1 MAPFLARWAS
11 LSAKPFGFWLGA
23 LALAGC
29 HDAARPAADER
40 RVFRYNQ
47 PEALSSLDPAFAR
60 NQANSWAVSQLFNG
74 LMELD
79 STLLPVPALARH
91 YTISPD
97 GRTYTFVLRQGVL
110 FHENEAV
117 FMPSG
122 ADTEALI
129 EQELKDHPERSRAEV
144 EKYGTE
150 AYPVATRQV
159 VAQDFVYSFKRI
171 LDPATAS
178 SGGWIFRGKVLEKPD
193 GSISDTAF
201 VAANDSTL
209 RIHLKEPFIPFLG
222 ILTMPYAYVVPREA
236 VEKYGKD
243 FREHPVGTGPFR
255 FKLWDEGN
263 VLLYERNPDYWRT
276 DRQGRKLPY
285 LDAVAVSFLPD
296 RKTEFLTFMQGKLDF
311 LSGIRAGSRDLIMH
325 PDGTIRAD
333 FKGKFTVQK
342 APYLNTEYLGFQLDS
357 ANLIGEQAMQGRALR
372 DKRVRQALNY
382 ALNKPEMLTY
392 LLNRVGHAG
401 TSGFVPT
408 ALPSFSEKEVPGY
421 TFQPQK
427 SRQLLRAAGYGPQRP
442 LKLRLS
448 TVLERKEIG
457 EYLQKQWANVGV
469 QVQIDINQS
478 AAQQDL
484 VDNGRVAFFAKSW
497 LGDYPD
503 AENYLALFYSPNFSP
518 AGPDKTH
525 FKSVAYDK
533 LYDEARRTQ
542 NVAKR
547 TALYQAMDRIVVEE
561 SPVISL
567 YYDEVVRLTQN
578 NVRGL
583 TPNPMNQLLLE
594 RVRKE

>member
-1 MAPFLARWAS
+1 M
-11 LSAKPFGFWLGA
+11 

-29 HDAARPAADER
+29 HDAARSAADER

-60 NQANSWAVSQLFNG
+60 NQANSWAVSQLYNG

-79 STLLPVPALARH
+79 STLVPVPALARR

-97 GRTYTFVLRQGVL
+97 GRTYTFVLRKGIF
-110 FHENEAV
+110 FHENQEV
-117 FMPSG
+117 FPVSET
-122 ADTEALI
+122 DL
-129 EQELKDHPERSRAEV
+129 HPELNTKLRASNDLS
-144 EKYGTE
+144 T
-150 AYPVATRQV
+150 PVATRRV
-159 VAQDFVYSFKRI
+159 TAHDFVYSFKRI

-222 ILTMPYAYVVPREA
+222 ILTMPYAYVVPHEA

-263 VLLYERNPDYWRT
+263 VLLYERNPDYWRS
-276 DRQGRKLPY
+276 DRQGRRLPY

-325 PDGTIRAD
+325 ADGSIRAD

-342 APYLNTEYLGFQLDS
+342 APYLNTEYLGIQLDS
-357 ANLIGEQAMQGRALR
+357 ANLIGEQAVQGRAFR

-392 LLNRVGHAG
+392 LLNHVGHPG
-401 TSGFVPT
+401 TSGFVPA

-421 TFQPQK
+421 SYQPQK
-427 SRQLLRAAGYGPQRP
+427 ARLLLRAAGYGPQRP

-457 EYLQKQWANVGV
+457 EYLQKQWADVGV

-525 FKSVAYDK
+525 FKNTAYDK

-542 NVAKR
+542 DVAKR

-561 SPVISL
+561 CPVISL

>member
-1 MAPFLARWAS
+1 MSAFLARWA
-11 LSAKPFGFWLGA
+11 AA
-23 LALAGC
+23 LARPAASLVALLLLVGC
-29 HDAARPAADER
+29 HDAARPPADER

-79 STLLPVPALARH
+79 STLLPVPALARR
-91 YTISPD
+91 YSISPD
-97 GRTYTFVLRQGVL
+97 GRLYTFVLRPGVR
-110 FHENEAV
+110 FHDSNVFAGGKGRAV
-117 FMPSG
+117 I
-122 ADTEALI
+122 AA
-129 EQELKDHPERSRAEV
+129 
-144 EKYGTE
+144 
-150 AYPVATRQV
+150 
-159 VAQDFVYSFKRI
+159 DFVYSFRRI
-171 LDPATAS
+171 LDAATAS

-222 ILTMPYAYVVPREA
+222 ILTMPYAYVVPHEA

-263 VLLYERNPDYWRT
+263 VLLYERNPEYWRT
-276 DRQGRKLPY
+276 DQQGNKLPY

-325 PDGTIRAD
+325 PDGTIRDD

-357 ANLIGEQAMQGRALR
+357 ANLIGEQVVQGRALR

-408 ALPSFSEKEVPGY
+408 ALPSFSEREVPGY
-421 TFQPQK
+421 TYQPQK
-427 SRQLLRAAGYGPQRP
+427 ARQLLRAAGYGPQHP
-442 LKLRLS
+442 LRLRLS

-457 EYLQKQWANVGV
+457 EYLQKQWADVGA

-525 FKSVAYDK
+525 FKNAAYDK

-542 NVAKR
+542 DVARR

>member
-1 MAPFLARWAS
+1 MAPFLARWAGC
-11 LSAKPFGFWLGA
+11 SAKLFGFSVGA

-29 HDAARPAADER
+29 HDAARSAADER

-60 NQANSWAVSQLFNG
+60 NQANSWAVSQLYNG

-79 STLLPVPALARH
+79 SALLPVPALARR
-91 YTISPD
+91 YSISPD
-97 GRTYTFVLRQGVL
+97 GRTYTFALRQNVF
-110 FHENEAV
+110 FHDNEEV
-117 FMPSG
+117 FQSSD
-122 ADTEALI
+122 ADTKALI
-129 EQELKDHPERSRAEV
+129 DQELKDHPGRSRADV

-150 AYPVATRQV
+150 TSPVATRRV

-201 VAANDSTL
+201 VAVNDSTF

-222 ILTMPYAYVVPREA
+222 ILTMPYAYVVPHEA

-263 VLLYERNPDYWRT
+263 VLLYERNPSYWRR
-276 DRQGRKLPY
+276 DEKGRALPY

-333 FKGKFTVQK
+333 FEGKFTVQK
-342 APYLNTEYLGFQLDS
+342 APYLNTEYLGIQLDS
-357 ANLIGEQAMQGRALR
+357 ANLIGEQAVQGRALR

-392 LLNRVGHAG
+392 LLNRVGHPG

-421 TFQPQK
+421 SYQPQK
-427 SRQLLRAAGYGPQRP
+427 ARQLLRAAGYVPQRP

-457 EYLQKQWANVGV
+457 EYLQKQWADVGV

-525 FKSVAYDK
+525 FKNAAYDK

-542 NVAKR
+542 DVARR

>member
-11 LSAKPFGFWLGA
+11 CSAKLFGLSVSA
-23 LALAGC
+23 LALAAC
-29 HDAARPAADER
+29 HDAARSAADER

-79 STLLPVPALARH
+79 STLLPVPALARR
-91 YTISPD
+91 YGISPD
-97 GRTYTFVLRQGVL
+97 GRTYNFVLRPGVR
-110 FHENEAV
+110 FHDSDV
-117 FMPSG
+117 FASG
-122 ADTEALI
+122 KGRKVTAA
-129 EQELKDHPERSRAEV
+129 
-144 EKYGTE
+144 
-150 AYPVATRQV
+150 
-159 VAQDFVYSFKRI
+159 DFVYSFKRI

-222 ILTMPYAYVVPREA
+222 ILTMPYAYVVPHEA

-263 VLLYERNPDYWRT
+263 ILLYERNPNYWRT
-276 DRQGRKLPY
+276 DQQGRKLPY

-325 PDGTIRAD
+325 PDGTIRED

-342 APYLNTEYLGFQLDS
+342 APYLNTEYLGIQLDS
-357 ANLIGEQAMQGRALR
+357 ANLIGEQAIQGRALR

-401 TSGFVPT
+401 ISGFVPT

-421 TFQPQK
+421 TYQPQK
-427 SRQLLRAAGYGPQRP
+427 ARQLLRAVGYGPQRP

-457 EYLQKQWANVGV
+457 EYMQKQWADVGV

-518 AGPDKTH
+518 AGPNKTH
-525 FKSVAYDK
+525 FKNAAYDK

-542 NVAKR
+542 DVTKR
-547 TALYQAMDRIVVEE
+547 TVLYQAMDRIVVEE

-583 TPNPMNQLLLE
+583 IPNPMNQLLLE

>member
-11 LSAKPFGFWLGA
+11 SLAKPFGFWIGV
-23 LALAGC
+23 LAVAGC
-29 HDAARPAADER
+29 NNAARPAADER

-47 PEALSSLDPAFAR
+47 PEALTSLDPAFAR
-60 NQANSWAVSQLFNG
+60 NQANRWADEQLFNG
-74 LMELD
+74 LLELD
-79 STLLPVPALARH
+79 STLLPAPALARRF
-91 YTISPD
+91 TVSPD
-97 GRTYTFVLRQGVL
+97 GRRYTFVLRPGVR
-110 FHENEAV
+110 FHDSEV
-117 FMPSG
+117 FAG
-122 ADTEALI
+122 G
-129 EQELKDHPERSRAEV
+129 RGR
-144 EKYGTE
+144 
-150 AYPVATRQV
+150 V
-159 VAQDFVYSFKRI
+159 VTAQDFVSSFKRI
-171 LDPATAS
+171 LDAATAS

-193 GSISDTAF
+193 GSPSDTCF

-222 ILTMPYAYVVPREA
+222 ILTMHYAYGVPHEA
-236 VEKYGKD
+236 VTKYGKD

-263 VLLYERNPDYWRT
+263 VLLFEKNPTYWRR
-276 DRQGRKLPY
+276 DRQGRALPY
-285 LDAVAVSFLPD
+285 LDAVAVSFLAD
-296 RKTEFLTFMQGKLDF
+296 RKTEFLTFQQGKLDF
-311 LSGIRAGSRDLIMH
+311 LSGIRAGSRDLIMY
-325 PDGTIRAD
+325 PDGSIRED
-333 FKGKFTVQK
+333 FKGKFRVEK
-342 APYLNTEYLGFQLDS
+342 VPYLNTEYLGFQLDS
-357 ANLIGEQAMQGRALR
+357 ANLTGEQAVQGRALR
-372 DKRVRQALNY
+372 DRRVRQALNF

-392 LLNRVGHAG
+392 ILNRVGHAG

-408 ALPSFSEKEVPGY
+408 ALPSFSEAQVPGY
-421 TFQPQK
+421 TYQPQK
-427 SRQLLRAAGYGPQRP
+427 ARQLLRAAGYGPQRP
-442 LKLRLS
+442 LRLRLS

-457 EYLQKQWANVGV
+457 EYLQKQWADVGV

-525 FKSVAYDK
+525 FKNAAYDK
-533 LYDEARRTQ
+533 LYDEARRTLD
-542 NVAKR
+542 VARR
-547 TALYQAMDRIVVEE
+547 TEMYQAMDRIIVAE

-578 NVRGL
+578 NVHGL

>member
-11 LSAKPFGFWLGA
+11 LSAKPFGFWLG
-23 LALAGC
+23 LLTLAGC

-60 NQANSWAVSQLFNG
+60 NQANSWAVGQLYNG

-79 STLLPVPALARH
+79 SALLPVPALARR
-91 YTISPD
+91 YSISPD
-97 GRTYTFVLRQGVL
+97 GRRYTFVLRQGVR
-110 FHENEAV
+110 FHNSEA
-117 FMPSG
+117 F
-122 ADTEALI
+122 ADG
-129 EQELKDHPERSRAEV
+129 QGREV
-144 EKYGTE
+144 N
-150 AYPVATRQV
+150 AA
-159 VAQDFVYSFKRI
+159 DFVYSFKRI
-171 LDPATAS
+171 LDAATAS
-178 SGGWIFRGKVLEKPD
+178 SGGWIFRGKVLEKAD

-201 VAANDSTL
+201 VAANDSTF

-222 ILTMPYAYVVPREA
+222 ILTMPYAYVVPHEA
-236 VEKYGKD
+236 VTRYGKD

-255 FKLWDEGN
+255 FKLWDDGN
-263 VLLYERNPDYWRT
+263 VLLYERNPNYWRR
-276 DRQGRKLPY
+276 DEKGRALPY

-325 PDGTIRAD
+325 PDGTVRDD

-357 ANLIGEQAMQGRALR
+357 ANLIGEQAEQGRALR

-382 ALNKPEMLTY
+382 AINKPEMLKY
-392 LLNRVGHAG
+392 LLNGVGNPG

-421 TFQPQK
+421 MYQPQQA
-427 SRQLLRAAGYGPQRP
+427 RQLLRAAGYGPQRP

-457 EYLQKQWANVGV
+457 EYLQKQWADVGV

-525 FKSVAYDK
+525 FKSAAYDQ

-542 NVAKR
+542 DVARR

-583 TPNPMNQLLLE
+583 APNPMNQLLLE

>member
-11 LSAKPFGFWLGA
+11 FSAKPFGFWLPA

-29 HDAARPAADER
+29 HDAARPAAGER

-79 STLLPVPALARH
+79 STLLPVPALARR
-91 YTISPD
+91 YSISPD
-97 GRTYTFVLRQGVL
+97 GRTYTFVLRPGVRFHDSDVFAGGQGRKVT
-110 FHENEAV
+110 A
-117 FMPSG
+117 
-122 ADTEALI
+122 A
-129 EQELKDHPERSRAEV
+129 
-144 EKYGTE
+144 
-150 AYPVATRQV
+150 
-159 VAQDFVYSFKRI
+159 DFVYSYKRI
-171 LDPATAS
+171 LDAATAS

-222 ILTMPYAYVVPREA
+222 ILTMPYAYVVPHEA
-236 VEKYGKD
+236 VTQYGKD

-263 VLLYERNPDYWRT
+263 VLLYERNPGYWRA
-276 DRQGRKLPY
+276 DRQGHKLPY

-342 APYLNTEYLGFQLDS
+342 APYLNTEYLGIQLDS
-357 ANLIGEQAMQGRALR
+357 ANLIGEQAVQGRALR

-421 TFQPQK
+421 TYQPQK

-457 EYLQKQWANVGV
+457 EYLQKQWADVGV

-525 FKSVAYDK
+525 FKNAAYDK

-542 NVAKR
+542 DVAKR

-583 TPNPMNQLLLE
+583 RPNPMNQLLLE

>member
-1 MAPFLARWAS
+1 MPPYLARRT
-11 LSAKPFGFWLGA
+11 SATTRLFQAVLG
-23 LALAGC
+23 LVTLAGC
-29 HDAARPAADER
+29 HGAARPAADER

-79 STLLPVPALARH
+79 STLLPVPALARR

-97 GRTYTFVLRQGVL
+97 GRTYTFVLRKGIS
-110 FHENEAV
+110 FHDDSSVFKVSEASLRA
-117 FMPSG
+117 M
-122 ADTEALI
+122 A
-129 EQELKDHPERSRAEV
+129 EQEAKDHQRAVDYDHLES
-144 EKYGTE
+144 
-150 AYPVATRQV
+150 YPLPTRHV
-159 VAQDFVYSFKRI
+159 TAADFVYSFKRI

-222 ILTMPYAYVVPREA
+222 ILTMPYAYVVPHEA
-236 VEKYGKD
+236 VAKYGKD

-263 VLLYERNPDYWRT
+263 VLLFEKNPTYWRR
-276 DRQGRKLPY
+276 DRQGRALPY
-285 LDAVAVSFLPD
+285 LDAVAVSFLAD
-296 RKTEFLTFMQGKLDF
+296 RKTEFLTFQQGKLDF
-311 LSGIRAGSRDLIMH
+311 LSGIRAGSRDLIMY
-325 PDGTIRAD
+325 PDGSIRED
-333 FKGKFTVQK
+333 FKGKFRVEK
-342 APYLNTEYLGFQLDS
+342 VPYLNTEYLGFQLDS
-357 ANLIGEQAMQGRALR
+357 ANLTGEQAVQGRALR
-372 DKRVRQALNY
+372 DRRVRQALNF

-392 LLNRVGHAG
+392 ILNRVGHAG

-408 ALPSFSEKEVPGY
+408 ALPSFSEAQVPGY
-421 TFQPQK
+421 TYQPQK
-427 SRQLLRAAGYGPQRP
+427 ARQLLRAAGYGPQRP
-442 LKLRLS
+442 LRLRLS

-457 EYLQKQWANVGV
+457 EYLQKQWADVGV

-525 FKSVAYDK
+525 FKNAAYDK
-533 LYDEARRTQ
+533 LYDEARRTLD
-542 NVAKR
+542 VARR
-547 TALYQAMDRIVVEE
+547 TEMYQAMDRIIVAE

-578 NVRGL
+578 NVHGL

>member
-1 MAPFLARWAS
+1 MAPFLTRWAS
-11 LSAKPFGFWLGA
+11 FLAKWFGFWTGL
-23 LALAGC
+23 LTLAGC

-47 PEALSSLDPAFAR
+47 PEALTSLDPAFAR
-60 NQANSWAVSQLFNG
+60 NQANSWAVSQLYNG
-74 LMELD
+74 LLELD
-79 STLLPVPALARH
+79 STLLPAPALARRFS
-91 YTISPD
+91 ISPD
-97 GRTYTFVLRQGVL
+97 GRLYTFVLRPGVR
-110 FHENEAV
+110 FHDSDV
-117 FMPSG
+117 F
-122 ADTEALI
+122 
-129 EQELKDHPERSRAEV
+129 PEGKGRVMTAR
-144 EKYGTE
+144 
-150 AYPVATRQV
+150 
-159 VAQDFVYSFKRI
+159 DFVYSFKRI
-171 LDPATAS
+171 LDAATAS
-178 SGGWIFRGKVLEKPD
+178 TGGWVFRGKVLENAD
-193 GSISDTAF
+193 GTPSDTAF

-209 RIHLKEPFIPFLG
+209 RIHLKEPFVPFLG
-222 ILTMPYAYVVPREA
+222 ILTMPYAFVVPHEA
-236 VEKYGKD
+236 VAKYGKD

-263 VLLYERNPDYWRT
+263 VLLYDKNPTYWRH
-276 DRQGRKLPY
+276 DRQGRPLPY
-285 LDAVAVSFLPD
+285 LDAVAISFLPD
-296 RKTEFLTFMQGKLDF
+296 RKTEFLTFVQGKLDF

-325 PDGTIRAD
+325 PDGTIRED

-342 APYLNTEYLGFQLDS
+342 VPYLNTEYLGIQLDS
-357 ANLIGEQAMQGRALR
+357 ANLTGEQAAQGRALR
-372 DKRVRQALNY
+372 DRRVRQALNY

-392 LLNRVGHAG
+392 LLNRVGQAG
-401 TSGFVPT
+401 TSGFVPS

-421 TFQPQK
+421 SYQPQK
-427 SRQLLRAAGYGPQRP
+427 ARQLLRAAGYGPQRT
-442 LKLRLS
+442 LRLRLS

-457 EYLQKQWANVGV
+457 EYLQKQWADVGV

-525 FKSVAYDK
+525 FKNAAYDK

-542 NVAKR
+542 DVAKR

-594 RVRKE
+594 RVRKD

>member
-1 MAPFLARWAS
+1 MSPFLARLAS
-11 LSAKPFGFWLGA
+11 LLAKPLGPVAA
-23 LALAGC
+23 LLTLAGC
-29 HDAARPAADER
+29 HNAARPPADER

-47 PEALSSLDPAFAR
+47 PEALTSLDPAFAR
-60 NQANSWAVSQLFNG
+60 NQANRWADEQLFNG
-74 LMELD
+74 LLELD
-79 STLLPVPALARH
+79 STLLPAPALARRFSV
-91 YTISPD
+91 SPD
-97 GRTYTFVLRQGVL
+97 GRLYTFVLRPGVR
-110 FHENEAV
+110 FHDSEV
-117 FMPSG
+117 FLG
-122 ADTEALI
+122 G
-129 EQELKDHPERSRAEV
+129 KGR
-144 EKYGTE
+144 
-150 AYPVATRQV
+150 V
-159 VAQDFVYSFKRI
+159 VTAADFVYSFKRI
-171 LDPATAS
+171 LDAATAS
-178 SGGWIFRGKVLEKPD
+178 TGGWIFRGKVLEKPD
-193 GSISDTAF
+193 GSPSDTCF

-222 ILTMPYAYVVPREA
+222 ILTMHYAYVVPHEA
-236 VEKYGKD
+236 VTKYGKD

-263 VLLYERNPDYWRT
+263 VLLFEKNPTYWRR
-276 DRQGRKLPY
+276 DQQGRPLPY
-285 LDAVAVSFLPD
+285 LDAVAVSFLAD

-325 PDGTIRAD
+325 PDGTIRED
-333 FKGKFTVQK
+333 FKGKFRVEK
-342 APYLNTEYLGFQLDS
+342 VPYLNTEYLGFQLDS
-357 ANLIGEQAMQGRALR
+357 ANLTGEQAIQGRALR

-392 LLNRVGHAG
+392 ILNRVGHAG

-408 ALPSFSEKEVPGY
+408 ALPSFSEKAVPGY
-421 TFQPQK
+421 TYQPQK
-427 SRQLLRAAGYGPQRP
+427 ARQLLRAAGYGPQRP
-442 LKLRLS
+442 LRLRLS

-457 EYLQKQWANVGV
+457 EYLQKQWADVGV

-525 FKSVAYDK
+525 FKNAAFDK

-542 NVAKR
+542 NVARR
-547 TALYQAMDRIVVEE
+547 TALYQAMDRIIVEE
-561 SPVISL
+561 GPVISL

-583 TPNPMNQLLLE
+583 APNPMNQLLLE

>member
-1 MAPFLARWAS
+1 ML
-11 LSAKPFGFWLGA
+11 L
-23 LALAGC
+23 LAGC

-79 STLLPVPALARH
+79 STLLPVPALARR
-91 YTISPD
+91 YSISPD
-97 GRTYTFVLRQGVL
+97 GRLYTFVLRPGVR
-110 FHENEAV
+110 FHDSDVFAGGKGRAV
-117 FMPSG
+117 T
-122 ADTEALI
+122 AA
-129 EQELKDHPERSRAEV
+129 
-144 EKYGTE
+144 
-150 AYPVATRQV
+150 
-159 VAQDFVYSFKRI
+159 DFVYSFRRI
-171 LDPATAS
+171 LDAATAS

-193 GSISDTAF
+193 GNPSDTAF
-201 VAANDSTL
+201 VAVNDSTL

-222 ILTMPYAYVVPREA
+222 ILTMPYAYVVPHEA
-236 VEKYGKD
+236 VAKYGKD
-243 FREHPVGTGPFR
+243 FREHPVGTGPFQ

-263 VLLYERNPDYWRT
+263 VLLYERNPGYWRT
-276 DRQGRKLPY
+276 DRQGNKLPY

-325 PDGTIRAD
+325 PDGTIRDD

-357 ANLIGEQAMQGRALR
+357 ANLTGEQAIQGRALR

-421 TFQPQK
+421 TYQPQK
-427 SRQLLRAAGYGPQRP
+427 ARQLLRAAGYGPQHP
-442 LKLRLS
+442 LRLRLS

-457 EYLQKQWANVGV
+457 EYLQKQWADVGA

-525 FKSVAYDK
+525 FKNAAYDK

-542 NVAKR
+542 DVAKR

>member
-23 LALAGC
+23 LVLAGC

-79 STLLPVPALARH
+79 STLLPVPALARR

-97 GRTYTFVLRQGVL
+97 GRTYTFVLRKDVF
-110 FHENEAV
+110 FHENKDV
-117 FMPSG
+117 FPSDG
-122 ADTEALI
+122 TAE
-129 EQELKDHPERSRAEV
+129 ELEEKHHPGHKWKELEVSPFFSR
-144 EKYGTE
+144 
-150 AYPVATRQV
+150 RV
-159 VAQDFVYSFKRI
+159 VAADFVYSFKRI

-222 ILTMPYAYVVPREA
+222 ILTMPYAYVVPHEA

-263 VLLYERNPDYWRT
+263 VLLYERNSDYWRA
-276 DRQGRKLPY
+276 DQQGRQLPY

-325 PDGTIRAD
+325 PDGTIRED

-342 APYLNTEYLGFQLDS
+342 APYLNTEYLGIQLDS
-357 ANLIGEQAMQGRALR
+357 ANLIGEQAVQGRALR

-408 ALPSFSEKEVPGY
+408 ALPSFSEKAVPGY
-421 TFQPQK
+421 TYQPQK
-427 SRQLLRAAGYGPQRP
+427 ARQLLRAAGYGPQRP
-442 LKLRLS
+442 LHLRLS

-525 FKSVAYDK
+525 FKSAAYDK

-542 NVAKR
+542 DVARR

-583 TPNPMNQLLLE
+583 RPNPMNQLLLE

>member
-1 MAPFLARWAS
+1 MPPFLARWARA
-11 LSAKPFGFWLGA
+11 LAKPFGFWLA
-23 LALAGC
+23 LLALAGC
-29 HDAARPAADER
+29 HDAARPAAAER

-47 PEALSSLDPAFAR
+47 PEALTSLDPAFAR
-60 NQANSWAVSQLFNG
+60 NQANSWAVAQLYNG
-74 LMELD
+74 LLELD
-79 STLLPVPALARH
+79 STLLPSPALARSFS
-91 YTISPD
+91 ISPD
-97 GRTYTFVLRQGVL
+97 GRTYAFVLRPGVR
-110 FHENEAV
+110 FHDSDV
-117 FMPSG
+117 FPAG
-122 ADTEALI
+122 
-129 EQELKDHPERSRAEV
+129 KGR
-144 EKYGTE
+144 
-150 AYPVATRQV
+150 V
-159 VAQDFVYSFKRI
+159 VTAHDFVYSFKRI

-178 SGGWIFRGKVLEKPD
+178 TGGWIFRGKVLEKPD

-222 ILTMPYAYVVPREA
+222 ILTMPYAYVVPYEA

-263 VLLYERNPDYWRT
+263 VLLYERSPNYWRR
-276 DRQGRKLPY
+276 DQQGRRLPY
-285 LDAVAVSFLPD
+285 LDAVAISFLAD

-311 LSGIRAGSRDLIMH
+311 LSGIRAGSRDLIMN
-325 PDGTIRAD
+325 PDGTTRDD

-342 APYLNTEYLGFQLDS
+342 VPYLNNEYLGFQLDS
-357 ANLIGEQAMQGRALR
+357 ANLTGEQATQGRALR

-392 LLNRVGHAG
+392 ILNRVGQAG
-401 TSGFVPT
+401 TSGFVPA
-408 ALPSFSEKEVPGY
+408 ALPSFSQKLVPGY
-421 TFQPQK
+421 TYQPQK
-427 SRQLLRAAGYGPQRP
+427 ARQLLRAAGYGPQRP
-442 LKLRLS
+442 LRLRLS
-448 TVLERKEIG
+448 TVLERKETG
-457 EYLQKQWANVGV
+457 EYLQKQWADVGV

-525 FKSVAYDK
+525 FKNAAYDQ
-533 LYDEARRTQ
+533 LYDEARRTPD
-542 NVAKR
+542 VARR
-547 TALYQAMDRIVVEE
+547 TALYQAMDRIIVEE
-561 SPVISL
+561 CPVISL